1 MTQLLGCL
9 GALFFTLFAIVLLPV
24 LRLSHFLFGMNKQAG
39 RFTGENTREE
49 QHTHQQESQQ
59 KEQKIYQ
66 RDEGEYVDFEEMK

>member
-9 GALFFTLFAIVLLPV
+9 GAIFFTLFAIVLLPV
-24 LRLSHFLFGMNKQAG
+24 LRLSHFLFGMNKQAS
-39 RFTGENTREE
+39 RFTGEKTREE

>member
-9 GALFFTLFAIVLLPV
+9 GAIFLALFALVLLPV
-24 LRLSHFLFGMNKQAG
+24 LRLGHILIGMNKQTR
-39 RFTGENTREE
+39 RFTAEKTRED

-66 RDEGEYVDFEEMK
+66 RDEGEYVDFEDVK

>member
-9 GALFFTLFAIVLLPV
+9 GALFLTLFAIVLLPV